1 MKRATGNKAGNSPYS
16 SELADRIAMSR
27 EPLSSIVGKHLPDY
41 VAMPG
46 SLEEVQEILKAAN
59 EENVP
64 VYPYSRGTS
73 VYGFTLPLENGIS
86 LDLHRMDRIL
96 EINEETMTAT
106 VEPGVTWGMLRKEA
120 LKKKLMI
127 IPILGPH
134 SGGVIGNFTSWN
146 FTHAGT
152 RYSPDRVVSLELV
165 LANGE
170 ILRTGSAA
178 LAGHESSNPYFRYA
192 FGPDITG
199 LFRGSL
205 GTLGIV
211 TKAVIKLYP
220 ILDGQK
226 NITYAFDELRPA
238 LDAMQR
244 IEKLDI
250 SRHIAVYSKEWI
262 GEMCDP
268 QLKHV
273 NDVSGQEKIMGRY
286 PDWLLNIGICGTTKQ
301 MGMYEELIRDEVG
314 EGREHFFEGTEK
326 TYWEDFAAGAG
337 SRVTSMYG
345 SSRNA
350 MTTLSISP
358 FSTCAAVYER
368 ALEKIKEADFR
379 DPVSGAAYEPMTFYF
394 PCDRGRVVYG
404 EMEYRYEAT
413 DPESVGKAV
422 ALWDQLSRLFIEEYG
437 SSLMIF
443 NPMIMNYLMPSYAD
457 ALKGIKNLFD
467 PRGIL
472 ARGQL
477 FDLSGSPLKEQ

>member
-1 MKRATGNKAGNSPYS
+1 MNTRTDSPYS
-16 SELADRIAMSR
+16 SELAERIAMSR
-27 EPLSSIVGKHLPDY
+27 EPLSNIVGKHLPDY
-41 VAMPG
+41 VVMPG
-46 SLEEVQEILKAAN
+46 SVEEIQEIMKAAN

-64 VYPYSRGTS
+64 VYPYSRGTN

-106 VEPGVTWGMLRKEA
+106 VEPGVTWGKLRKEA
-120 LKKKLMI
+120 LKKNLMI

-146 FTHAGT
+146 FTPAGT

-170 ILRTGSAA
+170 MLRTGSAA
-178 LAGHESSNPYFRYA
+178 LRGHETSNPYFRYA
-192 FGPDITG
+192 YGPDITG

-205 GTLGIV
+205 GTLGII

-220 ILDGQK
+220 ILDGQR
-226 NITYAFDELRPA
+226 NITYAFKDLRKA
-238 LDAMQR
+238 LGVMQR

-250 SRHIAVYSKEWI
+250 SRHIAVYSRGWI

-268 QLKHV
+268 RLKHV
-273 NDVSGQEKIMGRY
+273 KDAAGQEKILGRY
-286 PDWLLNIGICGTTKQ
+286 PNWLLNIGICGTTKQ

-314 EGREHFFEGTEK
+314 EDLEYFFEGKEK
-326 TYWEDFAAGAG
+326 AYWEDFAAGAG

-350 MTTLSISP
+350 MTTLTITP
-358 FSTCAAVYER
+358 FSACADIYDR
-368 ALEKIKEADFR
+368 ALEKIEEVDFR
-379 DPVSGAAYEPMTFYF
+379 DPVSGALYEPMTFYF

-413 DPESVGKAV
+413 EVETIEKAV
-422 ALWDQLSRLFIEEYG
+422 SLWDDLSRQYIEEFG

-443 NPMIMNYLMPSYAD
+443 NPMVMTYMMPSYAEV
-457 ALKGIKNLFD
+457 LKGIKNLFD
-467 PRGIL
+467 PKGIL
-472 ARGQL
+472 ARGHL
-477 FDLSGSPLKEQ
+477 FSTSGAPLKEQ

>member
-1 MKRATGNKAGNSPYS
+1 
-16 SELADRIAMSR
+16 MSR
-27 EPLSSIVGKHLPDY
+27 EPLSKIIGQHVPDY

-46 SLEEVQEILKAAN
+46 SVEEVQEILKAAN

-64 VYPYSRGTS
+64 VYPCSRGTN
-73 VYGFTLPLENGIS
+73 VYGFTLPLEKGIS
-86 LDLHRMDRIL
+86 LDLHKMDRIL

-106 VEPGVTWGMLRKEA
+106 VEPGVTWGRLRKEA
-120 LKKKLMI
+120 LKKNLMI

-134 SGGVIGNFTSWN
+134 SGGVIGNFASWN
-146 FTHAGT
+146 FTPAGT

-178 LAGHESSNPYFRYA
+178 VAGHESSNPYFRYA
-192 FGPDITG
+192 YGPDITG

-205 GTLGIV
+205 GTLGVI

-226 NITYAFDELRPA
+226 NITYAFEDLRKA
-238 LDAMQR
+238 LDCMQR

-250 SRHIAVYSKEWI
+250 TRHIAVYSRGWV
-262 GEMCDP
+262 GEMCNP
-268 QLKHV
+268 ELKHV
-273 NDVSGQEKIMGRY
+273 NDQAGQEKILGRY
-286 PDWLLNIGICGTTKQ
+286 PNWLLNIGICGTKKQ
-301 MGMYEELIRDEVG
+301 LGMNEELIRDEVEAG
-314 EGREHFFEGTEK
+314 QEHFFEGLEK
-326 TYWEDFAAGAG
+326 TYWEDFASGAG
-337 SRVTSMYG
+337 SRVTAMYG

-350 MTTLSISP
+350 MTTLTITP
-358 FSTCAAVYER
+358 FSACAEIYDQ
-368 ALEKIKEADFR
+368 ALEKIKEFDFR
-379 DPVSGAAYEPMTFYF
+379 DPVSGAPYEPMTFYF

-413 DPESVGKAV
+413 QPDSIEKAV
-422 ALWDQLSRLFIEEYG
+422 RLWGDLSRLYIEKFG

-443 NPMIMNYLMPSYAD
+443 NPMVMAYMMPSYAN

-467 PRGIL
+467 PKGIL

-477 FDLSGSPLKEQ
+477 FNEQGAPLIER